1 MLKDEVIKIL
11 DEKQAEDIKVL
22 DFRGKNPYL
31 DYFVLATA
39 RNVRLANA
47 LIEAVDDFCDKENIS
62 VRSIDNK
69 GDSGW
74 FLIDLNSIV
83 VHIFLEQERQK
94 YDLEGLWKDLIKM

>member
-1 MLKDEVIKIL
+1 MLKDEIIKIL
-11 DEKQAEDIKVL
+11 DEKQAEDIKIL